1 MKILSVQLDGEMVK
15 SLEDKSL
22 QAGKTP
28 EGILA
33 DVVSR
38 YIHYSGWQHDLLEF
52 SIEGADSGDFA
63 SQAEIRSTFVRW
75 GVDTADMPESLAWS
89 GLALRALRKELEHVG
104 KKAPE
109 LATALAHATWQ
120 DSIKADLKAHAYPSL
135 TEGCFEVQVAEGDY
149 CMAFREKDGQRQI
162 IGVVP
167 TV

>member
-52 SIEGADSGDFA
+52 SMEGADSGDFA
-63 SQAEIRSTFVRW
+63 SPAEISSTFVRW
-75 GVDTADMPESLAWS
+75 GIGTEGMPENVIWS

-104 KKAPE
+104 KKTPEAAVE
-109 LATALAHATWQ
+109 LARAAWQ
-120 DSIKADLKAHAYPSL
+120 EAANPDLKAHAYPSL
-135 TEGCFEVQVAEGDY
+135 TGGCFETQLAGGDY
-149 CMAFREKDGQRQI
+149 CMAFREIDGQRQI